1 MANQEFLDLLKNARA
16 GDVASQLALGKIY
29 LSGGYR
35 LSPNPKSALLWLS
48 RATLANSLDARLLI
62 GRIFPPEFTRQ
73 LNNPEFVRLC
83 YRTAA
88 QAGVTQAQIWLDQL
102 DAKKI
107 QQVLRTYITNR
118 HPRRHARTGGLVTRE
133 SSLDVPSLRLLT
145 NCCSQYQVSVI
156 LQAPGVSPSIVHR
169 HAEYIDTLAHI

>member
-1 MANQEFLDLLKNARA
+1 MANQEFLDLLKSARA

-48 RATLANSLDARLLI
+48 RAALANSLDARLLI
-62 GRIFPPEFTRQ
+62 GRVFPPELTRQ

-88 QAGVTQAQIWLDQL
+88 QAGVAQAQIWLDQL

-107 QQVLRTYITNR
+107 QQVLRTYIINKR
-118 HPRRHARTGGLVTRE
+118 PFLRARKGLLPARDVSSVALPLPLLMNCYLQRKE
-133 SSLDVPSLRLLT
+133 SAT
-145 NCCSQYQVSVI
+145 
-156 LQAPGVSPSIVHR
+156 LQASSASPSIASG
-169 HAEYIDTLAHI
+169 HAEHTDALVHI

>member
-48 RATLANSLDARLLI
+48 RAALANSLDARLLI
-62 GRIFPPEFTRQ
+62 GRVFPPELTRQ
-73 LNNPEFVRLC
+73 LNNPGFVRLC

-88 QAGVTQAQIWLDQL
+88 QAGVTQAQIWLEQL
-102 DAKKI
+102 DTKKI
-107 QQVLRTYITNR
+107 RQVLRTYIVNKRPPLYT
-118 HPRRHARTGGLVTRE
+118 HKGLLAVR
-133 SSLDVPSLRLLT
+133 
-145 NCCSQYQVSVI
+145 
-156 LQAPGVSPSIVHR
+156 GVSSDTLPLHFLTAYHPQQKEGVTVPVSSIFTPISSG
-169 HAEYIDTLAHI
+169 HAEHIDALAHL

>member
-1 MANQEFLDLLKNARA
+1 MANQEFLDLLKNARS

-48 RATLANSLDARLLI
+48 RAALANSLDARLLI
-62 GRIFPPEFTRQ
+62 GRVFPPELTQQ

-88 QAGVTQAQIWLDQL
+88 QAGVAQAQIWLDQL

-107 QQVLRTYITNR
+107 RQVLRTYIINKRPLLHTDKKLLVAR
-118 HPRRHARTGGLVTRE
+118 DVSSDTLPWRFLTAHHAQRKEGITLPLPT
-133 SSLDVPSLRLLT
+133 
-145 NCCSQYQVSVI
+145 
-156 LQAPGVSPSIVHR
+156 PSILFRVLPR
-169 HAEYIDTLAHI
+169 SDEVAHKT